1 MNSKKIIAF
10 VAVVA
15 MALGPVTPAFAV
27 SKEIVQLQT
36 QVQALA
42 DQMARMQQSFD
53 ERMGVMRNLVEQST
67 DSVNKLAIGVDQV
80 QKGLSQQ
87 TNDTAGKVDQVSGQ
101 VQALHDSLDELKA
114 RMAKVSKQLEDMQ
127 AQQSNLNAGQAAPG
141 MTGQP
146 GGVAGAPQ
154 QQAPPAD
161 VLYNNA
167 LRDYNAAKYDLAAGE
182 FADYL
187 KFYANTEL
195 AGNAQFYLADIEYR
209 QGNFE
214 QAVKDYDK
222 VIEQYP
228 TGNKGSAAQLKKGYA
243 LLELGRQ
250 QEGIR
255 ELNALVARYPRSQE
269 ATQARDRLKKL
280 GVTAGAKPTATKR
293 TR

>member
-1 MNSKKIIAF
+1 
-10 VAVVA
+10 
-15 MALGPVTPAFAV
+15 
-27 SKEIVQLQT
+27 
-36 QVQALA
+36 
-42 DQMARMQQSFD
+42 
-53 ERMGVMRNLVEQST
+53 
-67 DSVNKLAIGVDQV
+67 
-80 QKGLSQQ
+80 
-87 TNDTAGKVDQVSGQ
+87 
-101 VQALHDSLDELKA
+101 LKA
-114 RMAKVSKQLEDMQ
+114 RLAKVSKQLEDMQ
-127 AQQSNLNAGQAAPG
+127 AQQANLNAGQPAPG
-141 MTGQP
+141 MMGQP
-146 GGVAGAPQ
+146 GTGIGQPA

-187 KFYANTEL
+187 KFYPNTEL

-280 GVTAGAKPTATKR
+280 GVSAGAKPTATKR

>member
-10 VAVVA
+10 VAVIA

-53 ERMGVMRNLVEQST
+53 ERMGVMKNLVEQST

-127 AQQSNLNAGQAAPG
+127 AQQTNLIAPQAAPG
-141 MTGQP
+141 MQGQP
-146 GGVAGAPQ
+146 GGVAQ

-187 KFYANTEL
+187 KFYSNTEL

-214 QAVKDYDK
+214 QAAKDYDK

-228 TGNKGSAAQLKKGYA
+228 GGNKGAAAQLKKGYA

>member
-1 MNSKKIIAF
+1 MNPKKIIAF

-67 DSVNKLAIGVDQV
+67 DSVNKLAISVDQV

-87 TNDTAGKVDQVSGQ
+87 SNDTAGKVDQVSGQ

-127 AQQSNLNAGQAAPG
+127 AQQSNLNAGQVPPG
-141 MTGQP
+141 MPGQP
-146 GGVAGAPQ
+146 GGAAQ

-182 FADYL
+182 FSDYL
-187 KFYANTEL
+187 KFYSNTEL

-293 TR
+293 R